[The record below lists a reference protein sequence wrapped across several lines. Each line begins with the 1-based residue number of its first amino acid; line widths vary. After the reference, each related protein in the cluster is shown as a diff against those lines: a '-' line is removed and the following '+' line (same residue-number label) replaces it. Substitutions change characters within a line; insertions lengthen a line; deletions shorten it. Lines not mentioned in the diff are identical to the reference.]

1 MVFLCVCQIYTVAMV
16 DVHVSLTVRLKPE
29 LFIINVWFLTGF

>member
-1 MVFLCVCQIYTVAMV
+1 MVFLCVSQIYTVAMV

-29 LFIINVWFLTGF
+29 LFIINAWFLTGF